1 MSAINEVN
9 LNKLSIDKANTLVLK
24 LLSLIKDYQYIDF
37 INWSYEDVS
46 VEDLYM
52 YLKKTYSNIGLK
64 DRFIL
69 FFLEHTESKKQYD
82 VIEGFF
88 SLIKFFEENERYED
102 CIVLKGFKDI
112 LLLDLQLSN

>member
-1 MSAINEVN
+1 MS
-9 LNKLSIDKANTLVLK
+9 
-24 LLSLIKDYQYIDF
+24 
-37 INWSYEDVS
+37 
-46 VEDLYM
+46 
-52 YLKKTYSNIGLK
+52 
-64 DRFIL
+64 

>member
-1 MSAINEVN
+1 MTSVNEIN
-9 LNKLSIDKANTLVLK
+9 LNKLSINKANILVLK
-24 LLSLIKDYQYIDF
+24 LLSIIKEYHYIDF

-52 YLKKTYSNIGLK
+52 YIKKTHSNVDLK
-64 DRFIL
+64 ENFVL
-69 FFLEHTESKKQYD
+69 FFLEYTESKKQYD

-88 SLIKFFEENERYED
+88 SLIKFFEKNERYED
-102 CIVLKGFKDI
+102 CIVLKGLQDI

>member
-1 MSAINEVN
+1 MTSVNEIN
-9 LNKLSIDKANTLVLK
+9 LNNLSINKANILVLK
-24 LLSLIKDYQYIDF
+24 LLSLIKEYQYIDF

-52 YLKKTYSNIGLK
+52 YLKKTYSNIDLK
-64 DRFIL
+64 DGFIL
-69 FFLEHTESKKQYD
+69 LFLEHAESKKQYD